1 MLNGHGTE
9 QARREA
15 KVLLMYENDEFYLEI
30 DGIRI
35 HAKLDFP
42 GQQKDRM
49 PFLIVFHGL
58 TGDMEER
65 HIRAVADAAN
75 REGFASLRV
84 ELYGHGK
91 SGGELKNHTILIW
104 LSEAMRVIE
113 FASKLPF
120 VTDLY
125 VTGHSQGGLTAIM
138 LGGIERDRI
147 KALIPLS
154 PAVSL
159 VESVRKGRL
168 FEASFDPEHLPET
181 IRLDTYELSSEY
193 VRAMR
198 TMPVREAAS
207 AFTKPVLIVHGTE
220 DGTIPFRYAEKI
232 RDCYANARLVPVE
245 GDTHCY
251 DRHLDA
257 VVDAVRRFLREMET
271 GFRNG

>member
-1 MLNGHGTE
+1 
-9 QARREA
+9 
-15 KVLLMYENDEFYLEI
+15 MYENDEFYLES

-42 GQQKDRM
+42 REQKDRM
-49 PFLIVFHGL
+49 PLLIVFHGL

-65 HIRAVADAAN
+65 HITAVAEAAN

-104 LSEAMRVIE
+104 LAEGMRVIE
-113 FASKLPF
+113 FASRLPF

-125 VTGHSQGGLTAIM
+125 VAGHSQGGLLAVL
-138 LGGIERDRI
+138 LGSIERDRI

-154 PAVSL
+154 PAVSIP
-159 VESVRKGRL
+159 ESVREGRL
-168 FEASFDPEHLPET
+168 FDVTFDPERLPET

-198 TMPVREAAS
+198 SLPVSEAAS
-207 AFTKPVLIVHGTE
+207 SFKKPVLIVHGTE
-220 DGTIPFRYAEKI
+220 DETIPFEYAEKI
-232 RDCYANARLVPVE
+232 RERYENARLVPVE
-245 GDTHCY
+245 GDTHCF

-257 VVDAVRRFLREMET
+257 VVDVVGRFLRETEA
-271 GFRNG
+271 